1 MPAYVID
8 QLTVT
13 NLEGFEA
20 YRQAMRPIVEAHG
33 GRFLV
38 SGGEIISLE
47 GAAGRPRMIVL
58 EFPDKAAAERFHNSP
73 EYQALMPLRL
83 NHATGTV
90 IVVEGGV

>member
-33 GRFLV
+33 GRLEI
-38 SGGEIISLE
+38 SGFKITC
-47 GAAGRPRMIVL
+47 
-58 EFPDKAAAERFHNSP
+58 
-73 EYQALMPLRL
+73 QPL
-83 NHATGTV
+83 
-90 IVVEGGV
+90 